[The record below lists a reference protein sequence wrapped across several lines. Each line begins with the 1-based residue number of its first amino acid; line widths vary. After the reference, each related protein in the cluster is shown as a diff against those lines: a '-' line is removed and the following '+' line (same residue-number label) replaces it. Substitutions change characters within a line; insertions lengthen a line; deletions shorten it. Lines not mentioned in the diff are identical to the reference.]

1 MAHFKNKFDDIV
13 QAINDNNKALA
24 KQLAEDGRDNL
35 CPQATAAFDEVK
47 QKLLDAGVDPPL
59 LVNMQNVM
67 NEYF

>member
-1 MAHFKNKFDDIV
+1 MAYFKDKFDTIV
-13 QAINDNNKALA
+13 QAINDNNKPLA
-24 KQLAEDGRDNL
+24 KQLAEEGRDVL